1 MLCACKHFIPFASL
15 HVERS
20 FQEEPE
26 IAVVSF
32 LPARP
37 RFPDFSG
44 RLVESHFAVV
54 GYLMDLSGHV
64 LGDSSVHDTPPLPLP
79 PPPPPPPP
87 APPPSTAQFLDYVR
101 RDTSQP
107 SNVVIFVCEC
117 CEPLFFHRVNGQ
129 RATAKLLCYVK
140 ALFFVRFKTIT
151 SFVTVVINDAAHF
164 PICF

>member
-1 MLCACKHFIPFASL
+1 MDPYHDWFSNLNSVKFHPSNIMLCACKYFIPFASL

-79 PPPPPPPP
+79 PPPSSPL
-87 APPPSTAQFLDYVR
+87 APPIHRPVSRLRSSWYKPAKQRCNFCLRVLRAIVFPPSQRSTR
-101 RDTSQP
+101 H
-107 SNVVIFVCEC
+107 CEAFM
-117 CEPLFFHRVNGQ
+117 LR
-129 RATAKLLCYVK
+129 K
-140 ALFFVRFKTIT
+140 
-151 SFVTVVINDAAHF
+151 SFILRSF
-164 PICF
+164 